1 MIKVTLKDGSIH
13 EVEEGLLIQI
23 AKAIDPSLAKKSV
36 VGSVNGVLRDLSSS
50 LNEDAV
56 VEFIDSTDPRAF
68 EVRGTLIAIRK
79 ENAENIFIETKKK
92 I

>member
-1 MIKVTLKDGSIH
+1 MNGNIKRRLLDLGLVKGASIKP
-13 EVEEGLLIQI
+13 VLIS
-23 AKAIDPSLAKKSV
+23 PS
-36 VGSVNGVLRDLSSS
+36 N
-50 LNEDAV
+50 
-56 VEFIDSTDPRAF
+56 DPRAF